1 MINLRLLKL
10 TNVHQIIMNWFTK
23 MFSSSIGQK
32 LILALTGLFLC
43 TFLIVHATGNLQLFK
58 HDDGMAFNLY
68 TVFMTTNPFI
78 KTVSYLLYAS
88 ILFHAFKGLHLVYK
102 NRQAR
107 PVQYG
112 MVNGKANSHWTSRSM
127 GVLGT
132 IILVFIVV
140 HMSDFWYEYKNGH
153 IPYKQYTENMITG
166 EVTSTP
172 YVDEAGNPKT
182 INKKMEEYV
191 VGDNKVIIVKDL
203 YEEVAEEF
211 ESPVL
216 VLVYVFAMLAIAFHL
231 FHGFK
236 SGFQTLG
243 LNHPRYNKLI
253 QFIGV
258 WVFAIIIPA
267 LFAAMPLY
275 FLLTK

>member
-1 MINLRLLKL
+1 
-10 TNVHQIIMNWFTK
+10 MNWFTK

-32 LILALTGLFLC
+32 LIVALTGLFLC
-43 TFLIVHATGNLQLFK
+43 TFLVVHAMGNLALFK
-58 HDDGMAFNLY
+58 SDNGMSFNLY
-68 TVFMTTNPFI
+68 TVFMTTNPLI

-88 ILFHAFKGLHLVYK
+88 IIFHAFKGLHLVYK
-102 NRQAR
+102 NRLAR

-132 IILVFIVV
+132 IMLVFIVV
-140 HMSDFWYEYKNGH
+140 HMSNFWYEYKFGY
-153 IPYKQYTENMITG
+153 IPYVQYTENMTTG
-166 EVTSTP
+166 EVMGMP
-172 YVDEAGNPKT
+172 YVDEAGNPKQ

-191 VGDNKVIIVKDL
+191 TGDNKITIVKDL
-203 YEEVAEEF
+203 YAEVSEEF
-211 ESPVL
+211 KNPFL
-216 VLVYVFAMLAIAFHL
+216 VGLYVFAMFAVAFHL

-243 LNHPRYNKLI
+243 LNHPRYNQAI
-253 QFIGV
+253 QFIGT
-258 WVFAIIIPA
+258 WVFAIILPA

-275 FLLTK
+275 FFLVK